1 MDKAIHE
8 FPAPSGCRECCLSET
23 VLTEKG
29 FALKCKSADTL
40 AHEEDDGR
48 HPDCPLK
55 IVPETPE
62 GELKPCPFC
71 GGEAEPYGEKT
82 GNKGVWGIQCLKC
95 DAKVPNTYPFGP
107 LDKAIAAWNR
117 RA

>member
-8 FPAPSGCRECCLSET
+8 FPAPSDCRECCLSET

-29 FALKCKSADTL
+29 YALKCKSADTL
-40 AHEEDDGR
+40 AHEEDNGR

-71 GGEAEPYGEKT
+71 GGVEPRYFHVYGYHC
-82 GNKGVWGIQCLKC
+82 VQCQNC
-95 DAKVPNTYPFGP
+95 WAAPFKHS
-107 LDKAIAAWNR
+107 DKESAIAAWNR